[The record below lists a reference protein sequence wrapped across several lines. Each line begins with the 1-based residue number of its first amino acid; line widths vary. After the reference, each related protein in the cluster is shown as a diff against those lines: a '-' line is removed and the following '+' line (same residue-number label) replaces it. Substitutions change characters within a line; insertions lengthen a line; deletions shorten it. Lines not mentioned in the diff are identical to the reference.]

1 MEYKIEKST
10 GNMLFLKY
18 DKSDGIPLN
27 TLDMSMWETG
37 STKSINR
44 NLMDSWESLCKKIEM
59 KMGSFRKIL
68 ITRVNIQ
75 FMKYL
80 KYINDFSLLEKIE
93 SDKIEKVDD
102 IDIDDI
108 SLDHDYDNSKK
119 VIKIDN
125 WTKY

>member
-1 MEYKIEKST
+1 MSFIISKSGPRIEYRVYSDINIDTNTESVIYKGHKLGVDYNLLMEIMEYKIEKST

-68 ITRVNIQ
+68 ITRVNI
-75 FMKYL
+75 
-80 KYINDFSLLEKIE
+80 
-93 SDKIEKVDD
+93 
-102 IDIDDI
+102 
-108 SLDHDYDNSKK
+108 
-119 VIKIDN
+119 
-125 WTKY
+125 